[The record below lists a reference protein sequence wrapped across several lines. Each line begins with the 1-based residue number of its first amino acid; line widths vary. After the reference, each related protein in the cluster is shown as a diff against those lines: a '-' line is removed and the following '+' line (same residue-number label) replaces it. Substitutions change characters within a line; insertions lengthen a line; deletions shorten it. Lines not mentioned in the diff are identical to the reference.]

1 MGIFVATT
9 FSRTSSRAALP
20 ALGLICAAGLAA
32 RLLMAFA
39 FPTVAHPDEIF
50 QILEQSSRIATGR
63 GLIPW
68 EFADGARS
76 WFAPGLF
83 VPVFV
88 LARWLGATPEETLGA
103 VTILVSLASLVPV
116 VCAYILVER
125 HHDPRAGLAAA
136 AVVALWS
143 DLVFLSAHP
152 VIDSIALIP
161 FAALLAVGYR
171 VESLDRRRLC
181 WSGALIALVFVLRPQ
196 LAPALAIAGIC
207 FARARPVPMMTI
219 AMAGVPVILLVFGLL
234 DWATWGAP
242 FYSIAVYLETNLG
255 GVSSRFGESG
265 PLFVLGEMRAW
276 SWSLPLLVAC
286 VAVGARR
293 MPLAAVLMVAIALP
307 FSLIGHKELR
317 FFLPAIY
324 LFFVLAGAGTTVVQD
339 EASAR
344 WPRLRGVLGGA
355 LLLFWIA
362 ADLTAFRAPTVRAAR
377 GEYDGAVAILPVV
390 NADPHICGVALD
402 PAKWWATG
410 YVRLRR
416 DLHYFTLP
424 AAPLTTGLRHYNAV
438 IALPETTRLGELR
451 AAGFR
456 RGACRGEFYRVCLYT
471 RPTGCADHGDA
482 LLRADNPYVDP
493 ILARMRIRAFQD
505 RLAP

>member
-1 MGIFVATT
+1 MGTFLATT
-9 FSRTSSRAALP
+9 LSRKSPSVALP

-32 RLLMAFA
+32 RLLMAWA
-39 FPTVAHPDEIF
+39 LPTVAHPDEIF
-50 QILEQSSRIATGR
+50 QILEQSSRIVTGR

-83 VPVFV
+83 VPVFM
-88 LARWLGATPEETLGA
+88 LARWLGATPEETLAA

-116 VCAYILVER
+116 VCAYIFVER

-136 AVVALWS
+136 AAVALWS
-143 DLVFLSAHP
+143 DLVFLTAHP
-152 VIDSIALIP
+152 VIDTIALVP
-161 FAALLAVGYR
+161 FAVLLAVGYR
-171 VESLDRRRLC
+171 AEPLDRRSLC
-181 WSGALIALVFVLRPQ
+181 WSGVLIALVFVLRPQ
-196 LAPALAIAGIC
+196 LAPALAIAGLC
-207 FARARPVPMMTI
+207 FARARLVPMAMI
-219 AMAGVPVILLVFGLL
+219 AAAGLPVILLIFGLL

-242 FYSIAVYLETNLG
+242 FYSIAVYFKTNLG

-265 PLFVLGEMRAW
+265 PLFVMGEMRRW
-276 SWSLPLLVAC
+276 SWGFPFLIAF
-286 VAVGARR
+286 AVLGARR
-293 MPLAAVLMVAIALP
+293 MPLAAVLMLAIALP

-317 FFLPAIY
+317 FFLPALY
-324 LFFVLAGAGTTVVQD
+324 VFFALAGVGSTVVHD
-339 EASAR
+339 AAR
-344 WPRLRGVLGGA
+344 ARFPRLGTVIGVT
-355 LLLFWIA
+355 LLLFWVA
-362 ADLTAFRAPTVRAAR
+362 ADLAAFRAPTVRTAR

-410 YVRLRR
+410 YVRLRH

-424 AAPLTTGLRHYNAV
+424 AAPLATGLRQYNAV

-471 RPTGCADHGDA
+471 RPTRCADHGDA

-493 ILARMRIRAFQD
+493 ILARMRIRAFQG